1 MGYQSNEKV
10 LKVFEKSSIA
20 VACSKWEEPFGRS
33 SLEASSRG
41 CAVIISNKGG
51 LTETITDGIILNK
64 LNSSQL
70 YKEIKDLILN
80 PKKMKKIQTNSLKNF
95 YLNNTYISNKIDNYR
110 ANLINPKNIQ
120 PNKLRILHIT
130 NFNERHNGRL
140 FYNTGRRI
148 NNGFIK
154 LGYTVQTLSDRDI
167 ISIER
172 KITDITGSKSLNDK
186 LIEIVGNFK
195 PNLIVL
201 GHADQISNET
211 LEKIRNFY
219 PKTKICQWFLDKMDD
234 KDWLNNKK
242 RFLRKINYLDANF
255 CTTHPSGLNLLKDI
269 IVHYIP
275 NPVDKSFENLNIFKN
290 NSYQYDL
297 FFALSHGVHRGTL
310 KKGKIDQREVFITKL
325 IKINNQIL
333 FNIFGLKNKQP
344 VWAENFKEELGK
356 SKMALNLSQGN
367 PLKFYSSD
375 RIAQLIGNG
384 ILTFVNQD
392 TQLNKIFTNQ
402 EVVFYKDENDLSK
415 KIIKYKNSNKL
426 RNQIAKNGMIKY
438 HKHMNAKNVASFI
451 VNKTLKINKEKK
463 FFWENK

>member
-1 MGYQSNEKV
+1 M
-10 LKVFEKSSIA
+10 
-20 VACSKWEEPFGRS
+20 
-33 SLEASSRG
+33 
-41 CAVIISNKGG
+41 
-51 LTETITDGIILNK
+51 
-64 LNSSQL
+64 
-70 YKEIKDLILN
+70 
-80 PKKMKKIQTNSLKNF
+80 
-95 YLNNTYISNKIDNYR
+95 
-110 ANLINPKNIQ
+110 
-120 PNKLRILHIT
+120 
-130 NFNERHNGRL
+130 
-140 FYNTGRRI
+140 
-148 NNGFIK
+148 
-154 LGYTVQTLSDRDI
+154 
-167 ISIER
+167 
-172 KITDITGSKSLNDK
+172 
-186 LIEIVGNFK
+186 
-195 PNLIVL
+195 IVL
-201 GHADQISNET
+201 
-211 LEKIRNFY
+211 
-219 PKTKICQWFLDKMDD
+219 M
-234 KDWLNNKK
+234 K